1 MSTNLA
7 KRGDW
12 VQVQLNV
19 LSPEERSPYLPEDTK
34 KVPLQMRVK
43 GFLVDEIASLGATVR
58 IKTTTDRIISGILV
72 DINPKYTHNFG
83 EPVPELINAGVELR
97 KLMEEIDSCD
107 SSEGDAK

>member
-1 MSTNLA
+1 MSTKFGK
-7 KRGDW
+7 KRRLGSGTTQR
-12 VQVQLNV
+12 VITGRTFTI
-19 LSPEERSPYLPEDTK
+19 SPGRYK

-58 IKTTTDRIISGILV
+58 IKTTTDRIISGILI

-97 KLMEEIDSCD
+97 KLMEEIDRCD
-107 SSEGDAK
+107 GPEGDGK

>member
-58 IKTTTDRIISGILV
+58 IKTTTDRIISGILI

-97 KLMEEIDSCD
+97 KLMEEIDRCD
-107 SSEGDAK
+107 GPEGDEK

>member
-58 IKTTTDRIISGILV
+58 IKTTTDRIISGILI

-97 KLMEEIDSCD
+97 KLMEEIDRCD
-107 SSEGDAK
+107 GPEGDGK

>member
-7 KRGDW
+7 KKGDW
-12 VQVQLNV
+12 VQVQLNI
-19 LSPEERSPYLPEDTK
+19 LSPQERSKYLPEDTK

-58 IKTTTDRIISGILV
+58 VKTTTDRIISGILI

-97 KLMEEIDSCD
+97 KLMEEVDGCD
-107 SSEGDAK
+107 GLEGDAK

>member
-7 KRGDW
+7 KKGDW
-12 VQVQLNV
+12 VQVQMNI
-19 LSPEERSPYLPEDTK
+19 LSPEERAQYLPEDTK

-58 IKTTTDRIISGILV
+58 IKTTTDRILSGILI

-83 EPVPELINAGVELR
+83 EPIPELMKVGMELR
-97 KLMEEIDSCD
+97 EFLA
-107 SSEGDAK
+107 GDEK

>member
-34 KVPLQMRVK
+34 KYHFK
-43 GFLVDEIASLGATVR
+43 
-58 IKTTTDRIISGILV
+58 
-72 DINPKYTHNFG
+72 
-83 EPVPELINAGVELR
+83 
-97 KLMEEIDSCD
+97 
-107 SSEGDAK
+107 